1 MTPPRLLVLYIPV
14 DATRARVGHTREVPK
29 RVDPSLPTEVGISV
43 DALGSRVRVGLI
55 RHLLA
60 HGPKTRPELARE
72 MELSSSMVAK
82 NLDVLEELGVV
93 TLDPPRSEPDR
104 KPRRYVVERD
114 RVDAMLKTLSMAL
127 TGSL

>member
-1 MTPPRLLVLYIPV
+1 
-14 DATRARVGHTREVPK
+14 VPK
-29 RVDPSLPTEVGISV
+29 RVDPPLPTEVGISV

-114 RVDAMLKTLSMAL
+114 RVDAMLKSLSMAL

>member
-1 MTPPRLLVLYIPV
+1 M
-14 DATRARVGHTREVPK
+14 PK
-29 RVDPSLPTEVGISV
+29 RVDPPLPTEIGISV
-43 DALGSRVRVGLI
+43 DALGSRVRIGLI

-93 TLDPPRSEPDR
+93 SLDPPRSEPDR

-114 RVDAMLKTLSMAL
+114 RVNAMLKTLSMAL
-127 TGSL
+127 TGAL

>member
-1 MTPPRLLVLYIPV
+1 
-14 DATRARVGHTREVPK
+14 
-29 RVDPSLPTEVGISV
+29 
-43 DALGSRVRVGLI
+43 
-55 RHLLA
+55 
-60 HGPKTRPELARE
+60 

-104 KPRRYVVERD
+104 KPRRYVVDRD

>member
-1 MTPPRLLVLYIPV
+1 MPKLVAPP
-14 DATRARVGHTREVPK
+14 
-29 RVDPSLPTEVGISV
+29 LPTEVGISV

-82 NLDVLEELGVV
+82 HLDALEELGVV

-104 KPRRYVVERD
+104 KPRRYVVQQK
-114 RVDAMLKTLSMAL
+114 RVDGMLKTLSMAL
-127 TGSL
+127 TGAL